1 MRDIIFVGSLFTKL
15 VYSAHKVTLF
25 YNMLLQKLT
34 LFCIIAVFRYAFA
47 EKGKQKEPFA
57 PTKYI
62 IMYA

>member
-1 MRDIIFVGSLFTKL
+1 
-15 VYSAHKVTLF
+15 
-25 YNMLLQKLT
+25 MLLQKLT

-47 EKGKQKEPFA
+47 EKGKQKEAFA